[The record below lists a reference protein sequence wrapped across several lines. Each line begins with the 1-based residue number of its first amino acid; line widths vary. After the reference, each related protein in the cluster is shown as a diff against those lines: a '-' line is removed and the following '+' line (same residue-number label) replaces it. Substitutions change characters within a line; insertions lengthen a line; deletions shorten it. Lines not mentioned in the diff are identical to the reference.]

1 MKQQPSPV
9 RHPQSRAA
17 QTDLAWVLAAAL
29 LTFLL
34 ASRLELQERITRLTS
49 SLEAWQVDELPTTL
63 VALSLGLAW
72 YAWRRRRESQRLLA
86 RNREL
91 AQQLIA
97 VQEGER
103 LALARELHDEL
114 AQHCTAIRVEAAY
127 IERSRE
133 PAQTAAAAQRAAAS
147 AELLYEG
154 VRRLLR
160 RLRPAELDEL
170 GLVAALQ
177 SLCESCETRSR
188 LRCSFNHRGRL
199 DGLGEATD
207 TAVYRVTQE
216 AMSNT
221 VRHAHAQRLAIELG
235 VDEDGR
241 ALSLRIEDDGGGFD
255 PKARSRGLGLLG
267 AAERA
272 AALGGSIEVRSEPGG
287 GTCIELRIPLPR
299 RERESKGEGVPA

>member
-1 MKQQPSPV
+1 MKPHPS
-9 RHPQSRAA
+9 HSRSAW
-17 QTDLAWVLAAAL
+17 TDLVWVLACSS
-29 LTFLL
+29 LTFV
-34 ASRLELQERITRLTS
+34 ASSNFELQERIARL
-49 SLEAWQVDELPTTL
+49 SLRLEDWQVDEMPTALL
-63 VALSLGLAW
+63 VLSLGLAW
-72 YAWRRRRESQRLLA
+72 YAWRRRRESLALLA

-127 IERSRE
+127 IQRSRN
-133 PAQTAAAAQRAAAS
+133 AGQIAASAQRSAAS
-147 AELLYEG
+147 AELLHDG

-188 LRCSFNHRGRL
+188 LRCSFRHQGAL
-199 DGLGEATD
+199 QDLGEAVD

-216 AMSNT
+216 AMTNAI
-221 VRHAHAQRLAIELG
+221 RHARAQTLVIELSMQG
-235 VDEDGR
+235 AELR
-241 ALSLRIEDDGGGFD
+241 LRITDDGSGFD
-255 PKARSRGLGLLG
+255 THARSHGLGLLG
-267 AAERA
+267 AGERA
-272 AALGGSIEVRSEPGG
+272 AALGGQLEVTSRPGE
-287 GTCIELRIPLPR
+287 GTCIELDIPLR
-299 RERESKGEGVPA
+299 AREAVT